1 MNACILHESSRGIDA
16 FSPESSL
23 LRKRIL
29 FFTEEVNPASSNQ
42 LIEYLLHLDMEAP
55 GEEITLCIN
64 SPGGEVVSGLAVY
77 DTIRMLK
84 SPVRTVCIGTAASM
98 GSILFLAGEKREM
111 LPHTKIMI
119 HDPLI
124 TGISSS
130 RRALELEKEAAQLME
145 TRAVTAGIIAERCG
159 KKLEEV
165 YEKTKEDCYLTAQEA
180 IDFGIATGIA
190 EAIL

>member
-1 MNACILHESSRGIDA
+1 MYR
-16 FSPESSL
+16 
-23 LRKRIL
+23 
-29 FFTEEVNPASSNQ
+29 
-42 LIEYLLHLDMEAP
+42 Y
-55 GEEITLCIN
+55 
-64 SPGGEVVSGLAVY
+64 
-77 DTIRMLK
+77 
-84 SPVRTVCIGTAASM
+84 
-98 GSILFLAGEKREM
+98 GEKREM